1 MNKGMRLTA
10 PNPQRKVRA
19 GDILVIEAEADAL
32 ATVLSSLGLKL
43 EEAKHP
49 EETTETK
56 EPGEGEG
63 KGTEKRRT
71 DETVADTDAQEED
84 DKAESTGEVMLMELA
99 VLPASTLTG
108 RSARDLLLRTRYGLN
123 LLAVSAKATAR
134 WGDCARWPFGPAT
147 CC

>member
-1 MNKGMRLTA
+1 MRNEVRLTA
-10 PNPQRKVRA
+10 PNPRRKVRA

-43 EEAKHP
+43 EEARTIA

-63 KGTEKRRT
+63 KGTEKHRT

-84 DKAESTGEVMLMELA
+84 DKAAIHRRGHA
-99 VLPASTLTG
+99 GRTG
-108 RSARDLLLRTRYGLN
+108 RAARPR
-123 LLAVSAKATAR
+123 
-134 WGDCARWPFGPAT
+134 P
-147 CC
+147 